1 MHVTNSKWCDFVVW
15 SPLDQPFVQRVRYN
29 PEFMNKAIAK
39 AQKIYFDK
47 FLPAVLPYIIL
58 PSLVVNSP
66 SACGSSMKKSLSSKA
81 TPLQRKTDS
90 EKTSHSSD
98 FTLAK
103 QPVSNLYYLPS
114 NLLYF
119 PITSQAASKQLVAPA
134 KQSVILSKQP
144 VLPTKQP
151 AKQLYY
157 HLSNLCYLSSKLC
170 YLPSN
175 LCYLPSNLCYL
186 PSNV

>member
-1 MHVTNSKWCDFVVW
+1 MPWLAASPDRIVIDPSKKEKRQGCLEVKCPFSCKEKTILEATRNVSALCLIEQDRGLCLSESHAYYYQIQTEMRVTNSKWCDFVVW

-81 TPLQRKTDS
+81 TPLQGKTDS
-90 EKTSHSSD
+90 EKTSHSSEI
-98 FTLAK
+98 TLAK
-103 QPVSNLYYLPS
+103 QPVLPS
-114 NLLYF
+114 
-119 PITSQAASKQLVAPA
+119 K
-134 KQSVILSKQP
+134 
-144 VLPTKQP
+144 
-151 AKQLYY
+151 
-157 HLSNLCYLSSKLC
+157 
-170 YLPSN
+170 
-175 LCYLPSNLCYL
+175 
-186 PSNV
+186 